1 MAGKS
6 PRLGPKQYRDNGDR
20 CFAIAVTCTTT
31 LAGEDHESR
40 LIANCCD
47 GRNDMSVPILH
58 SRSRRENM
66 VPTRKPP
73 PGPMDHELAVIA
85 VTLVTIQREARGP
98 LASPHCCTV
107 FGEAAGGKGASM
119 GRKVLPECPRPRI
132 SGGPC
137 ELLSPRSV
145 TDRGLVVVGRLRRQ
159 PFEDGLV
166 TICLVLRARDRDVPS
181 SVSHHDRSVLQHVQA
196 GCHVLLPIHV

>member
-6 PRLGPKQYRDNGDR
+6 PRLGPKKYRDNGDR

-31 LAGEDHESR
+31 LAGEDHGFEVDCKLLRRSETTVCTNFTFAES
-40 LIANCCD
+40 
-47 GRNDMSVPILH
+47 P
-58 SRSRRENM
+58 RSM

-85 VTLVTIQREARGP
+85 VTLLTIQREARGP

-119 GRKVLPECPRPRI
+119 
-132 SGGPC
+132 
-137 ELLSPRSV
+137 ELRSYPNALARGSQEARVKLSSPRSV
-145 TDRGLVVVGRLRRQ
+145 AIGGFCRRRLTPPALRGWACNDL
-159 PFEDGLV
+159 PC
-166 TICLVLRARDRDVPS
+166 IARTRSEVPS
-181 SVSHHDRSVLQHVQA
+181 SLSHHDRSVLQHAQA
-196 GCHVLLPIHV
+196 SCHVLLPIHV